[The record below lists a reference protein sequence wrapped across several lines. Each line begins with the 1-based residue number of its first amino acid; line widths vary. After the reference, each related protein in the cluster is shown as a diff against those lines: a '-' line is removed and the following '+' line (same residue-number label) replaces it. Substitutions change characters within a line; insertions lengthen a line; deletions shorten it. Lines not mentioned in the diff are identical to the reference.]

1 MDREVAEQMESKRIT
16 RRDAIRAGALGAG
29 AVAMAGRVGTA
40 AAAGTN
46 KTPVTI
52 NMLTWNDHYDPK
64 RQLPAIAKETG
75 ITVRPTLGSDDGT
88 MFIKARQSHGEF
100 AVVSA
105 DALWVPYYVQQKL
118 AVPFDIKSFPVSKQ
132 LFPVGLEVPFWKASG
147 GLYMGYP
154 RAWSALRIYYNP
166 KYVHPAPTSWD
177 VLLDP
182 KYKGKYVRENQPTD
196 IVAEAGLAT
205 GAKDPYNMNA
215 HELSRAKQFLQSAK
229 PAFLDLVSQN
239 TGVVNALTNET
250 AWFTSENLGTDIRV
264 KKAGGPTIKAAIP
277 KEGVVGW
284 LDAEMKM
291 IGPDEDR
298 FEQFINA
305 WGQAEW
311 IPPLFKEFEEAWFNE
326 KAYKLLVNM
335 GLGHL
340 ADAVGY
346 NDPEGALKAHLKGPQ
361 KNPGAYIQVFNEVFG
376 A

>member
-1 MDREVAEQMESKRIT
+1 MDREIAKQMNRHLMT
-16 RRDAIRAGALGAG
+16 RRDALRAGAVGVGAL
-29 AVAMAGRVGTA
+29 AMAGRVGTA
-40 AAAGTN
+40 AASSLN
-46 KTPVTI
+46 KTPVTF

-64 RQLPAIAKETG
+64 KQLPGIAKETG
-75 ITVRPTLGSDDGT
+75 ITVHPTLGSDDGT
-88 MFIKARQSHGEF
+88 MFIKAKESHEEF

-105 DALWVPYYVQQKL
+105 DALWVPYYHQQGL
-118 AVPFDIKSFPVSKQ
+118 TVPFDIRSFPVSKQ
-132 LFPVGLEVPFWKASG
+132 LYPASLDVPFWKASG
-147 GLYMGYP
+147 GYLAYP

-166 KYVHPAPTSWD
+166 KYVNPAPTSWE

-205 GAKDPYNMNA
+205 GAKEPYNMNTA
-215 HELSRAKQFLQSAK
+215 ELSRAKQFLTSAK

-291 IGPDEDR
+291 IGPDESR
-298 FEQFINA
+298 FEEFINA

-335 GLGHL
+335 GLKHL

-361 KNPGAYIQVFNEVFG
+361 KNPGAYLQVFNEVFG